1 MQSYKHASQVAIQ
14 YFLTT
19 AVIPQ
24 KPVPFA
30 PFANP
35 TYSTVKLP
43 LDISG
48 LAAPPTPRSPQ
59 FIDLYNKDGD
69 ASQAAP
75 ADVNEELIAGLHATP
90 ACVSPKYFYNP
101 LGSKLFEAITGLD
114 EYYPTRTE
122 GLIFEAANSQISAA
136 LLDAGIREPCLID
149 LGAGNCAK
157 ALALMPHITPRQYVP
172 VDISVEFLKDAAGQ
186 VQNSFPAL
194 DIVGLGMDF
203 SKGVHLPPQV
213 QSHDRVFF
221 YPGSSLGNFRPDQA
235 LTFLSHIAD
244 PEQGMARGLLLGIDL
259 VKDTA
264 VLEAAY
270 DDVLGVT
277 AAFNKNLLLNVNSI
291 LKSDFDL
298 RQWQHV
304 ALFNTAESRIEM
316 HLEASCKLA
325 VEWPGH
331 HRLFAKGERMLTE
344 YSYKYTPASM
354 TSLMR
359 EAGFREV
366 RYWTDPKSWF
376 AVFWATT

>member
-1 MQSYKHASQVAIQ
+1 M
-14 YFLTT
+14 
-19 AVIPQ
+19 
-24 KPVPFA
+24 
-30 PFANP
+30 
-35 TYSTVKLP
+35 KLS
-43 LDISG
+43 LDIST
-48 LAAPPTPRSPQ
+48 LALPVPPRTPQ
-59 FIDLYNKDGD
+59 FINLYSQDGHNASTASFD
-69 ASQAAP
+69 ANA
-75 ADVNEELIAGLHATP
+75 ELMAGLLATP
-90 ACVSPKYFYNP
+90 ACVSPKYFYNA

-122 GLIFEAANSQISAA
+122 GLIFEAANGQIAAA
-136 LLDAGIREPCLID
+136 LLAAGIEQPCLID

-157 ALALMPHITPRQYVP
+157 ALALMPHIQPRQYVP
-172 VDISVEFLKDAAGQ
+172 VDISVEFLRDAAGR
-186 VQNSFPAL
+186 VQDSFPAL
-194 DIVGLGMDF
+194 DIVGIGMDF
-203 SKGVHLPPQV
+203 SKGVQLPPKV

-221 YPGSSLGNFRPDQA
+221 YPGSSLGNFQPDQA

-244 PEQGMARGLLLGIDL
+244 PQEGMARGLLLGIDL

-270 DDVLGVT
+270 DDLLGVT
-277 AAFNKNLLLNVNSI
+277 AAFNKNLLININSI

-304 ALFNTAESRIEM
+304 ALFNTVESRIEM

-331 HRLFAKGERMLTE
+331 HRQFTKGERILTE

-354 TSLMR
+354 TALLR
-359 EAGFREV
+359 QAGFKKV

-376 AVFWATT
+376 AVFWATAD

>member
-1 MQSYKHASQVAIQ
+1 MQSYKQPGRIA
-14 YFLTT
+14 FKLCCMT
-19 AVIPQ
+19 AVISHQ
-24 KPVPFA
+24 PVQLA
-30 PFANP
+30 HAANP
-35 TYSTVKLP
+35 TDSTVKLP
-43 LDISG
+43 LDTSG
-48 LAAPPTPRSPQ
+48 LALPPRSPR
-59 FIDLYNKDGD
+59 FIDLYNQDRN
-69 ASQAAP
+69 APQAAP
-75 ADVNEELIAGLHATP
+75 ADANGELIAGLHATP

-122 GLIFEAANSQISAA
+122 RLIFEAANSQIKEAMA
-136 LLDAGIREPCLID
+136 QAGIAEPCLID
-149 LGAGNCAK
+149 LGAGNCVK
-157 ALALMPHITPRQYVP
+157 ALALMPHIQPSQYVP
-172 VDISVEFLKDAAGQ
+172 VDISVEFLRDAAEQ

-203 SKGVHLPPQV
+203 SKGVQLPPQV

-221 YPGSSLGNFRPDQA
+221 YPGSSLGNFHPDQA

-244 PEQGMARGLLLGIDL
+244 PQEGKARGLLLGIDL

-270 DDVLGVT
+270 DDLLGVT

-291 LKSDFDL
+291 LESNFDL

-304 ALFNTAESRIEM
+304 ALFNTGASRIEM
-316 HLEASCKLA
+316 HLEASSKLA

-331 HRLFAKGERMLTE
+331 HRLFAKGERILTE
-344 YSYKYTPASM
+344 CSYKYTPASM
-354 TSLMR
+354 TALLR
-359 EAGFREV
+359 EAGFKDV
-366 RYWTDPKSWF
+366 RHWTDPKSWF